1 MRLSWNWHKI
11 EKKKIFFLQKNMSYP
26 ENLTLG
32 LDTQLYALFPYGA
45 ICEICSKYLSTMK
58 FHFGNSEIA
67 KNMKCRTMQQVF
79 LFVFLLDL
87 SHLESQSAGLFRYKV
102 IFQVGLP
109 PLYATV
115 SIFTPV
121 CLPVCP
127 SICLSDLLSSVCLSI
142 CLFVRHAPYLRNHIS
157 SDLNV
162 WYT

>member
-58 FHFGNSEIA
+58 FYFGNSEIA
-67 KNMKCRTMQQVF
+67 KNIKCRTMQQVF

-87 SHLESQSAGLFRYKV
+87 SHLESQSAVLFRYKV

-121 CLPVCP
+121 CL
-127 SICLSDLLSSVCLSI
+127 SACLSVRLSVRPPFI
-142 CLFVRHAPYLRNHIS
+142 CLFVHLFVRPSCTISQEPYII
-157 SDLNV
+157 
-162 WYT
+162 